1 MSSVVINI
9 TIVSLIWVITIL
21 LFKYIDWQSDLL
33 VSRFYK
39 EDLKLN
45 NENIGRFK
53 IIRIFGNKHPH
64 VTSEI
69 FDDFVIQWGV
79 SRDFLLFKRSIGTIN
94 EKEKELLAKW
104 ESMQNGKTIKNS
116 EGLYTYEN
124 FDYDNF

>member
-104 ESMQNGKTIKNS
+104 ESMQKGKTIKNS

>member
-1 MSSVVINI
+1 MSSAVISI
-9 TIVSLIWVITIL
+9 TIMSLIWVITIL

-39 EDLKLN
+39 DDLKLN
-45 NENIGRFK
+45 NENIGKFK
-53 IIRIFGNKHPH
+53 IIRIFGNRHSH

-79 SRDFLLFKRSIGTIN
+79 SRDFLLFKRAVGTIN

-104 ESMQNGKTIKNS
+104 ESMQKGKTIKNS